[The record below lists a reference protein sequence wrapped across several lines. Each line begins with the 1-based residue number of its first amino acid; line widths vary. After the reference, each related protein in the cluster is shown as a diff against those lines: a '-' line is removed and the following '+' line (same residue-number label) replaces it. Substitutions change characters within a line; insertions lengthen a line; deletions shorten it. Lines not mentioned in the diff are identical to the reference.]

1 MLLVNVD
8 IHSRKLID
16 ELPVDGVNF
25 ISKLQSHCANMTF
38 ADKSRYDRLSHKA
51 THKGGE
57 GESSTGTFHR
67 GESLSLW
74 KIFLSGRIMAS
85 WRMKRSPERCTGFA

>member
-25 ISKLQSHCANMTF
+25 ISKLQSHCANKTF
-38 ADKSRYDRLSHKA
+38 SEKIRYDRIFQKV
-51 THKGGE
+51 THKGVE
-57 GESSTGTFHR
+57 
-67 GESLSLW
+67 
-74 KIFLSGRIMAS
+74 
-85 WRMKRSPERCTGFA
+85 